1 MTDITTRYLGM
12 KLKNPLVASSSP
24 LCQDLEKIEQM
35 EEAGLSA
42 VVLHSL
48 FEEQINI
55 ESEELNR
62 YLVQGTERFA
72 ESLTYFPEMGSYN
85 IGPEEYLDHL
95 SEARDAVEIPVIASL
110 NGVSTGGWV
119 EYAEKMEEA
128 GADALELNAYYIPTD
143 TGMAGNEVEK
153 LYVQLVS
160 EIKSRIAIPVAL
172 KLSPYFSS
180 IPNMAWRLG
189 SKEGVD
195 GLVLFNRFYQP
206 DLDVENLEVTPNLV
220 LSTSRELRL
229 RVRWVAI
236 LFENIE
242 ADMAITGGVHTG
254 RDVVKAIM
262 AGADVAMMTSALLKN
277 GIKHAKVVL
286 ESFVDWMEEHGYQSV
301 QDMRG
306 VLSQRAVAEPTAFER
321 ANYMKVLHSY
331 EPPR

>member
-1 MTDITTRYLGM
+1 MSDMTTRYLGLE
-12 KLKNPLVASSSP
+12 LKNPLVASSSP
-24 LCQDLEKIEQM
+24 LCQDLDKIKQM

-95 SEARDAVEIPVIASL
+95 SEAKDAVEIPVIASL
-110 NGVSTGGWV
+110 NGVSTGGWI
-119 EYAEKMEEA
+119 EYAERMEEA

-153 LYVQLVS
+153 LYIQLVS
-160 EIKSRIAIPVAL
+160 EIKGRIAIPVAL

-180 IPNMAWRLG
+180 IPNMSWRLA
-189 SKEGVD
+189 SEEGAD

-206 DLDVENLEVTPNLV
+206 DLDVENLEVTPNLA
-220 LSTSRELRL
+220 LSTSQELRL

-254 RDVVKAIM
+254 RDAVKAIM

-277 GIKHAKVVL
+277 GIDHARVVL
-286 ESFVDWMEEHGYQSV
+286 ESLIDWMEEHGYQSV
-301 QDMRG
+301 KDMKG
-306 VLSQRAVAEPTAFER
+306 ILSQRSVTEPAAFER